1 MSTLINL
8 LQYGYFPR
16 EIPPPFNTNSFANL
30 IASKITSLP
39 TDFRSKNIK
48 ALATEHNIAR
58 VGTLRRKIEIPN
70 PFTQFL
76 LCEEIDK
83 NWPLLQKHARDSPLS
98 ISKPRQVNNSTR
110 AFFPIYH
117 PKWIPRMRTR
127 HRLGAKYLL
136 KTDIRNFYHS
146 IYTHSIPW
154 ALHGKQISKA
164 KRKPGDLIGNRLDLF
179 ARNCRDGQTSG
190 IPIGPDTSFLLSE
203 ILLSTIDRIIV
214 DKLKDTFG
222 YEPKGFRYM
231 DDYELCFSNLPEA
244 EIALNHI
251 ESTLSQFEL
260 GLNPAKTVIKKLP
273 TSLED
278 YWARDLKTFEFRKNP
293 KAQRNDIISYFSR
306 AFDLAEENPGSS
318 VLRYAIAKFRSIK
331 IDLSNWPLLETLL
344 LECANSEPGTIHY
357 ALEQLIQFSNNG
369 YRINMSQLEDILN
382 SQILATCAF
391 VPWKRS
397 RLDSLG
403 RHRIR
408 SSITF

>member
-1 MSTLINL
+1 
-8 LQYGYFPR
+8 
-16 EIPPPFNTNSFANL
+16 
-30 IASKITSLP
+30 
-39 TDFRSKNIK
+39 
-48 ALATEHNIAR
+48 
-58 VGTLRRKIEIPN
+58 
-70 PFTQFL
+70 
-76 LCEEIDK
+76 
-83 NWPLLQKHARDSPLS
+83 
-98 ISKPRQVNNSTR
+98 
-110 AFFPIYH
+110 
-117 PKWIPRMRTR
+117 MRTR

-164 KRKPGDLIGNRLDLF
+164 KRMPGDLIGNRLDLF

-203 ILLSTIDRIIV
+203 ILLSTVDKIIV
-214 DKLKDTFG
+214 DKLKETFG

-278 YWARDLKTFEFRKNP
+278 NWARDLRTFEFRKNR
-293 KAQRNDIISYFSR
+293 KAQRNDVISYFSR

-382 SQILATCAF
+382 SQILQHAPLCHGSEVAWTLWGAIAF
-391 VPWKRS
+391 GVPLHSFTGSTVSEMDDSVVALLALDAEQRGLFQEKLKKDVWSQHMNADGLYEEHWLLSYEANVKNWIPTVGRDYVNEDS
-397 RLDSLG
+397 RFSYLKKNAVQFYDISRAAKVNPNEPLP
-403 RHRIR
+403 
-408 SSITF
+408 SPNLYYNVSV

>member
-1 MSTLINL
+1 M
-8 LQYGYFPR
+8 
-16 EIPPPFNTNSFANL
+16 PPPFNTNSFANL

-83 NWPLLQKHARDSPLS
+83 NWPLLQKHTRDSPLS

-117 PKWIPRMRTR
+117 PKWIPPMRTR

-214 DKLKDTFG
+214 DKLR
-222 YEPKGFRYM
+222 EH
-231 DDYELCFSNLPEA
+231 LV
-244 EIALNHI
+244 I
-251 ESTLSQFEL
+251 SQKVLDIWMIMNSVFQIY
-260 GLNPAKTVIKKLP
+260 PRRKL
-273 TSLED
+273 L
-278 YWARDLKTFEFRKNP
+278 
-293 KAQRNDIISYFSR
+293 
-306 AFDLAEENPGSS
+306 
-318 VLRYAIAKFRSIK
+318 
-331 IDLSNWPLLETLL
+331 
-344 LECANSEPGTIHY
+344 
-357 ALEQLIQFSNNG
+357 
-369 YRINMSQLEDILN
+369 
-382 SQILATCAF
+382 
-391 VPWKRS
+391 
-397 RLDSLG
+397 
-403 RHRIR
+403 
-408 SSITF
+408 